1 MMGFRRDAAC
11 CAAHERAT
19 TKRSD
24 RLYSELGTHDTEF
37 LRVRIVAL
45 PKADKHT
52 RRIRRYS
59 AHYAQPRRSHE
70 RQARISA

>member
-1 MMGFRRDAAC
+1 MAHHFVTKTTDAKPRMMGFRRDAAC

-52 RRIRRYS
+52 RRIRRY
-59 AHYAQPRRSHE
+59 
-70 RQARISA
+70 